1 MAASLAASPWTRQPQ
16 SPFTAHSH
24 TQVLNVEDSIAI
36 AGNFVDAINLEAM
49 VNAIKNA
56 ASSGMVQGEVEFA
69 AALEGADLTSLQEP
83 DLGQSGLS
91 WADFTARRGA
101 AAA

>member
-1 MAASLAASPWTRQPQ
+1 M
-16 SPFTAHSH
+16 
-24 TQVLNVEDSIAI
+24 LNVEDSIAI